1 MLKKLDD
8 IVQTILVQRATPDW
22 LPFVP
27 GSSFWVPPRLAP
39 LKVTDLVGKLADQL
53 TDEESLSV
61 ATDRGWPC
69 SQFFVHGSGST
80 ETKEVDME
88 AEGSAEVEV
97 EVEVKVLTESQK
109 PSRYLN
115 FYICMLATIFPVW
128 RVCVREQLFPT
139 FSGLKLASSL
149 SFVKVCRSEEA
160 YPLGCSAVLELIQVG
175 PERGSR
181 VSWGLGGGEG
191 CGGGM
196 I

>member
-69 SQFFVHGSGST
+69 SQFFVHGMGFFFYFLFLFLSWFMYLGNIFYSILFYGIVGNH
-80 ETKEVDME
+80 KEL
-88 AEGSAEVEV
+88 EG
-97 EVEVKVLTESQK
+97 VLF
-109 PSRYLN
+109 L
-115 FYICMLATIFPVW
+115 C
-128 RVCVREQLFPT
+128 VCVCLFV
-139 FSGLKLASSL
+139 FGGFMYIY
-149 SFVKVCRSEEA
+149 SF
-160 YPLGCSAVLELIQVG
+160 
-175 PERGSR
+175 
-181 VSWGLGGGEG
+181 
-191 CGGGM
+191 
-196 I
+196 